1 MDDSI
6 LENNCPD
13 AVKQIDTI
21 SLHLRAELS
30 MLLANRGNYGHNRHI
45 ESLRHLKDLLDNLRA
60 TINYQV
66 FDLEA
71 TRREN
76 SDLMTLLEHKDR
88 LENQQD

>member
-6 LENNCPD
+6 LENNYSD

-21 SLHLRAELS
+21 LLHLRAELS
-30 MLLANRGNYGHNRHI
+30 MLLANRVNNSNNRLI